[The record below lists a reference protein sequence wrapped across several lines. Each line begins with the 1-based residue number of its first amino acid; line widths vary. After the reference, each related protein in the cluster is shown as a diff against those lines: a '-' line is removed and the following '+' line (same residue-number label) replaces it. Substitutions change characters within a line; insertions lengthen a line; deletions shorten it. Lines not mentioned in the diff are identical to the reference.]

1 MGFSIKYVRE
11 ILEEGANMQS
21 NPALEYD
28 YSIAK
33 LFLFATI
40 AFGIVGLL
48 LGVVIAC
55 QMAFPD
61 LNYLAGEFG
70 TFGRLRPLH
79 TNGIIYGFTLSG
91 IWTAWYYLGQRV
103 LKISYNEHPFLKV
116 VGHLHFWVYIVLM
129 ALAVVSLFAGMS
141 QSKEY
146 SELVWPLDLLVV
158 VVWVLWGVSLFG
170 SMGVRREQTIYI
182 TLWYFIATFVAIS
195 ALYIFNNLSIP
206 TYLVAEVGS
215 VWHSISLYAGTNDA
229 MVQWWFGHN
238 AVAFVFTSGIIGV
251 IYYFLP
257 KESGQPIFSYKLT
270 LFSFWGLMFVYIW
283 AGSHHLIYSTVPDW
297 MQTMGSIFSVV
308 LILPSWGTAVNM
320 LLTMKGQWHQLKES
334 PLIKFLLLAST
345 WYMLTTLE
353 GPIQS
358 IKSVNAL
365 AHFTDWIIGHVH
377 DAALGWVSFTII
389 AACYHMTPRL
399 FKREIYSKKLMD
411 IQFWVQTV
419 AIILYFSSM
428 WIAGITQGMMWRAT
442 DEFGSL
448 AYSFID
454 TVTVLMPYYTIR
466 AIGGVLYFLGF
477 IIFVYNIIMTIVASR
492 ELESEPKYATPM
504 AA

>member
-1 MGFSIKYVRE
+1 
-11 ILEEGANMQS
+11 MQS

-40 AFGIVGLL
+40 VFGIVGLL
-48 LGVVIAC
+48 LGVIIAF
-55 QMAFPD
+55 QMAFPN

-91 IWTAWYYLGQRV
+91 IWAAWYYLGQRV
-103 LKISYNEHPFLKV
+103 LKISYNEHPFLKFI
-116 VGHLHFWVYIVLM
+116 GYLHFVLYIVLM
-129 ALAVVSLFAGMS
+129 ALAVVSLFAGLT

-182 TLWYFIATFVAIS
+182 SLWYFIATFVAIS

-206 TYLVAEVGS
+206 TYLVSGVGS
-215 VWHSISLYAGTNDA
+215 VWNSISLYAGTNDA

-334 PLIKFLLLAST
+334 PLIKFLILAST
-345 WYMLTTLE
+345 FYMLSTLE

-365 AHFTDWIIGHVH
+365 AHFTDWIVGHVH
-377 DAALGWVSFTII
+377 DGVLGWVGFTII

-411 IQFWVQTV
+411 IQFWIQTI

-454 TVTVLMPYYTIR
+454 TVTVLFPYYTIR
-466 AIGGVLYFLGF
+466 AIGWTMYLIGF
-477 IIFVYNIIMTIVASR
+477 IIFTYNIIMTIVASR
-492 ELESEPKYATPM
+492 ELEKEPNYATPM

>member
-1 MGFSIKYVRE
+1 M
-11 ILEEGANMQS
+11 
-21 NPALEYD
+21 
-28 YSIAK
+28 K
-33 LFLFATI
+33 LIGDLKF
-40 AFGIVGLL
+40 
-48 LGVVIAC
+48 VI
-55 QMAFPD
+55 
-61 LNYLAGEFG
+61 
-70 TFGRLRPLH
+70 
-79 TNGIIYGFTLSG
+79 
-91 IWTAWYYLGQRV
+91 
-103 LKISYNEHPFLKV
+103 
-116 VGHLHFWVYIVLM
+116 YIVWM
-129 ALAVVSLFAGMS
+129 ALAVVSLFAGLT

-146 SELVWPLDLLVV
+146 SELVWSLDLLLV

-182 TLWYFIATFVAIS
+182 SLWYFIATFVAIS

-206 TYLVAEVGS
+206 TYLVSGVGS
-215 VWHSISLYAGTNDA
+215 VWNSISLYAGTNDA

-334 PLIKFLLLAST
+334 PLIKFLILAST
-345 WYMLTTLE
+345 FYMLSTLE

-365 AHFTDWIIGHVH
+365 AHFTDWIVGHVH
-377 DAALGWVSFTII
+377 DGVLGWVGFTII

-411 IQFWVQTV
+411 IQFWIQTI

-454 TVTVLMPYYTIR
+454 TVTVLFPYYTIR
-466 AIGGVLYFLGF
+466 AIGGTMYLIGF
-477 IIFVYNIIMTIVASR
+477 IIFTYNIIMTIVASR
-492 ELESEPKYATPM
+492 ELEKEPNYATPM

>member
-1 MGFSIKYVRE
+1 
-11 ILEEGANMQS
+11 MQS

-40 AFGIVGLL
+40 VFGIVGLL
-48 LGVVIAC
+48 LGVIIAF
-55 QMAFPD
+55 QMAFPN

-91 IWTAWYYLGQRV
+91 IWAAWYYLGQRV
-103 LKISYNEHPFLKV
+103 LKISYNEHPFLKFI
-116 VGHLHFWVYIVLM
+116 GYLHFVLYIVLM
-129 ALAVVSLFAGMS
+129 ALAVVSLFAGLT

-170 SMGVRREQTIYI
+170 SMGIRREQTIYI
-182 TLWYFIATFVAIS
+182 SLWYFIATFVAIS

-206 TYLVAEVGS
+206 TYLVSGVGS
-215 VWHSISLYAGTNDA
+215 VWNSISLYAGTNDA

-334 PLIKFLLLAST
+334 PLIKFLILAST
-345 WYMLTTLE
+345 FYMLSTLE

-365 AHFTDWIIGHVH
+365 AHFTDWIVGHVH
-377 DAALGWVSFTII
+377 DGVLGWVGFTII

-411 IQFWVQTV
+411 IQFWIQTI

-454 TVTVLMPYYTIR
+454 TVTVLFPYYTIR
-466 AIGGVLYFLGF
+466 AIGGTMYLIGF
-477 IIFVYNIIMTIVASR
+477 IIFTYNIIMTIVASR
-492 ELESEPKYATPM
+492 ELEKEPNYATPM

>member
-1 MGFSIKYVRE
+1 
-11 ILEEGANMQS
+11 MQS
-21 NPALEYD
+21 NSALEYD
-28 YSIAK
+28 YSISK
-33 LFLFATI
+33 LFVYATI

-48 LGVVIAC
+48 LGVVIAF
-55 QMAFPD
+55 QMAFPE
-61 LNYLAGEFG
+61 LNYLAGEYG
-70 TFGRLRPLH
+70 TFSRLRPLH

-91 IWTAWYYLGQRV
+91 VWAGWYYLGQRV
-103 LKISYNEHPFLKV
+103 LKITYNEHPFLKV
-116 VGHLHFWVYIVLM
+116 IGHVHFWAYIVLM
-129 ALAVVSLFAGMS
+129 ALAVVSLFAGLT

-146 SELVWPLDLLVV
+146 SELVWPLDLLLV
-158 VVWVLWGVSLFG
+158 VVWVLWGISLFG

-182 TLWYFIATFVAIS
+182 SLWYFIATFVAIS
-195 ALYIFNNLSIP
+195 ALYIFNNLAVP
-206 TYLVAEVGS
+206 TYLVSGYGS
-215 VWHSISLYAGTNDA
+215 FFNSVSLYSGTNDA

-238 AVAFVFTSGIIGV
+238 AVAFVFTSAIIGL

-283 AGSHHLIYSTVPDW
+283 AGSHHLLYSTVPDW
-297 MQTMGSIFSVV
+297 MQSLGSIFSVI

-334 PLIKFLLLAST
+334 PMIKFLVLAST
-345 WYMLTTLE
+345 FYMLSTLE

-365 AHFTDWIIGHVH
+365 AHFTDWIVGHVH
-377 DAALGWVSFTII
+377 DGTLGWVGFTVI
-389 AACYHMTPRL
+389 AAVYHMVPRM
-399 FKREIYSKKLMD
+399 FKREIYSKQLMD
-411 IQFWVQTV
+411 AQFWIQTT

-442 DEFGSL
+442 DEFGNL

-466 AIGGVLYFLGF
+466 AIGGLLYLVGF
-477 IIFVYNIIMTIVASR
+477 FMFTYNIIMTMVAAK
-492 ELESEPKYATPM
+492 ELEKEPTYATPM